1 MSFFRK
7 VVGGEEI
14 YNFRAIMVLE
24 NHHVLCLSFIIIME
38 ATET

>member
-7 VVGGEEI
+7 EMGMEEI

-24 NHHVLCLSFIIIME
+24 NHHVFCLSFIITME
-38 ATET
+38 AMET